1 MSELKSYIKIK
12 SAIRA
17 SSANDKIATIV
28 HKGDKDNGSI
38 LIKLRRNDS
47 MSCLLGKSL
56 THEGN
61 YKWASLFKDDDNWIE
76 ENIVNDKISKE
87 RAIDPDL
94 WVLELETDTFW
105 NPLEE
110 I

>member
-1 MSELKSYIKIK
+1 MSELKSYLKIK

-61 YKWASLFKDDDNWIE
+61 YEWASLFKDD
-76 ENIVNDKISKE
+76 E
-87 RAIDPDL
+87 RLFNLP
-94 WVLELETDTFW
+94 VSEFVEFFVK
-105 NPLEE
+105 N
-110 I
+110 

>member
-1 MSELKSYIKIK
+1 MSELKSYLKIK

-61 YKWASLFKDDDNWIE
+61 YKWTSLFKDFDKFLNLFNSE
-76 ENIVNDKISKE
+76 KIVRQNLNYKGKINFY
-87 RAIDPDL
+87 RHHFCHI
-94 WVLELETDTFW
+94 
-105 NPLEE
+105 
-110 I
+110 

>member
-1 MSELKSYIKIK
+1 MSELKSYLKIK

-56 THEGN
+56 T
-61 YKWASLFKDDDNWIE
+61 S
-76 ENIVNDKISKE
+76 
-87 RAIDPDL
+87 
-94 WVLELETDTFW
+94 
-105 NPLEE
+105 
-110 I
+110 